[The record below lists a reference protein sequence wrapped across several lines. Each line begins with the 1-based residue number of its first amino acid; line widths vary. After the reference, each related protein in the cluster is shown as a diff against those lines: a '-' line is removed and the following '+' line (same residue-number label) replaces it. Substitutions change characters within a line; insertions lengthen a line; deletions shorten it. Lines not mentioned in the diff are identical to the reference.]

1 MAADAPSNLAWLSRL
16 MAWLSTAGFVIV
28 PAITIYAFIDPEK
41 SRWLMLDFDHLG
53 AALTAAVPLQFRAM
67 ALACELVSV
76 GCTMWALWSLRSL
89 FLLYADGDVFSKSA
103 LRALN
108 YVAFALFSG
117 VVANFVMQAPMS
129 LALTYPLGHGHRVI
143 SLSFGSGDVAT
154 LFMAGVVLVIAR
166 VMTEARRLADENAK
180 FV

>member
-1 MAADAPSNLAWLSRL
+1 MAGPSNLAWLSRL
-16 MAWLSTAGFVIV
+16 MAWLSTAGLVIV
-28 PAITIYAFIDPEK
+28 PAITIYIFADPEK
-41 SRWLMLDFDHLG
+41 SRWLMLNIDHLG
-53 AALTAAVPLQFRAM
+53 ADITAAVPLRFRMM

-76 GCTMWALWSLRSL
+76 GCTMWALWSLRRL
-89 FLLYADGDVFSKSA
+89 FLLYAGGEVFSMSA

-108 YVAFALFSG
+108 YVAVALFSG
-117 VVANFVMQAPMS
+117 VVVNFVMQAPMS
-129 LALTYPLGHGHRVI
+129 FALTYALGHGHRTV